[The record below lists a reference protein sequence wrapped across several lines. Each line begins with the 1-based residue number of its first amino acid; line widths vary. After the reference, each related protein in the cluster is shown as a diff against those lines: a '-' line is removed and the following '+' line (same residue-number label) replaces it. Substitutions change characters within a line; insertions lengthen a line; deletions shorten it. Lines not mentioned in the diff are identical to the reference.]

1 MGLNYTRGS
10 TIIKTTTT
18 KNNNDHHRREVPRD
32 FDEETETRIRGESR
46 HPTNVL
52 HVSNISPR
60 LTGHHV
66 REIFNAYQLNEKNEH
81 RGIENVSFGHGRKFC
96 RVQFR
101 ELEDAEYARENLDGG
116 EIDGREIKV
125 AFVDSVSCVEKGG
138 VGGGAAEEER
148 RGFGGF
154 GGYENNRNNT
164 FDNNNGRG
172 DSGTFRGRRR
182 DFGGGVYTT
191 YNNAINGTC
200 AAR

>member
-18 KNNNDHHRREVPRD
+18 KNNSDHRREVPRD

-101 ELEDAEYARENLDGG
+101 VLEDAEYARENLDGG

-138 VGGGAAEEER
+138 VGGGAAEER
-148 RGFGGF
+148 RL
-154 GGYENNRNNT
+154 
-164 FDNNNGRG
+164 
-172 DSGTFRGRRR
+172 
-182 DFGGGVYTT
+182 
-191 YNNAINGTC
+191 
-200 AAR
+200 AA

>member
-10 TIIKTTTT
+10 TIVKTT
-18 KNNNDHHRREVPRD
+18 KNNDREVVLD
-32 FDEETETRIRGESR
+32 DEETETIRGESR
-46 HPTNVL
+46 HPTKVL
-52 HVSNISPR
+52 HVANISPR

-66 REIFNAYQLNEKNEH
+66 REIFNAYQLNENNSKNEH

-138 VGGGAAEEER
+138 VGGAAEER
-148 RGFGGF
+148 RSFGGF

-182 DFGGGVYTT
+182 DFGGWRLY
-191 YNNAINGTC
+191 YEQQ
-200 AAR
+200 RQ